1 MKEQEPILIMGTGAL
16 AGLFA
21 ARLAGAGRDVTVLGS
36 CLLACRHSGNMAFG
50 CLKRTGGNAAT
61 R

>member
-21 ARLAGAGRDVTVLGS
+21 TRLAGAGRDVTVLGS
-36 CLLACRHSGNMAFG
+36 WPA
-50 CLKRTGGNAAT
+50 GGWICP
-61 R
+61 